1 MQAWK
6 TDVQT
11 NIMTMMIKTFYTF
24 IYFNCNSELPF

>member
-11 NIMTMMIKTFYTF
+11 NIMTMIKTFYTF